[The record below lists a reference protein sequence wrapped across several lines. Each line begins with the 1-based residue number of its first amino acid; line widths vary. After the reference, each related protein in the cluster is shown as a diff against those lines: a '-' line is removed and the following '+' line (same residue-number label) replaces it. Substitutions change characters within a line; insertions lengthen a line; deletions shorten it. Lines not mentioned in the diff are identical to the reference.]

1 MRCTPSSKLILPTA
15 VFCGGFLLYWATLAP
30 SVVFGDP
37 SEYTLVPHIWGIV
50 HPPGYAFMTLLVRF
64 WQTIVPI
71 GTIAYRTNLLS
82 ATTAAGIGVA
92 VYLAVQLLLSNLRSL
107 ISNHQ
112 LQISSI
118 QSSIFPALPALL
130 AATVLLVS
138 ADFWQHAIHTNAH
151 IVTTAFAA
159 ASLLA
164 LLRWRTTEDD
174 RWLFGF
180 GLLTGLGVTQ
190 HPLTVFGFPAYTAF
204 IISVRPRILND
215 WRTLAKLVLAAL
227 LGLTPWLY
235 FPIRAALQ
243 PAPAFGPADMNTL
256 DGFLNLALARGLHVN
271 LFAFGFQ
278 DQIHRLVVFWS
289 LLRLQFALPVIGL
302 TGAGLYSLWR
312 RDWRAGMLLSL
323 HLLVNL
329 GFTMNTVQDV
339 MAYMMIPFTVLA
351 LLAGVGARLM
361 IEYISRIGE
370 AIQNQSVKNAFQITL
385 IPAILIWPVLTF
397 FQNFTIVSL
406 RDYRAADDYVDSVF
420 DFFEGKNQNAVL
432 LSDWEHMTPLWFRQ
446 HIHGEALEPSD
457 VLPIYVVGSSP
468 TLWVDKVWEN
478 IEVGPIYLIEYRPDI
493 VEAGFRLRSEGSFYR
508 VLAPP
513 AKELPLLA
521 NTIDE
526 KAGPIEWLGYEVQA
540 ESTVQPGSRIPVLLA
555 FRTLEPVDDI
565 IQPYAV
571 LGAYTQRWTTDSH
584 WLSPWWQPGEIIVER
599 WEVVVPLDAS
609 AGAYSL
615 AIGLTNLI
623 SGEDLQWSDTAPLR
637 EIAVLNVS
645 AAPYPNAELLANFG
659 QRVGLAG
666 ARAWSLEW
674 QAEAPWPDP
683 QPIQPGEQVEIRLDW
698 QALATPEDSL
708 TVFVH
713 LLDLANG
720 LWASKDF
727 TPLGGAFPTQLWF
740 PKWLPEQQVTDPYRI
755 RVPAE
760 IPPGDYLLEVGLYGL
775 RSIMRVSNYDSVGN
789 LAGDRYVL
797 GALRVAGE

>member
-1 MRCTPSSKLILPTA
+1 M
-15 VFCGGFLLYWATLAP
+15 LYWATLAP

-37 SEYTLVPHIWGIV
+37 SEYTLVPHVWGIV
-50 HPPGYAFMTLLVRF
+50 HPPGYAFMTLLVRL
-64 WQTIVPI
+64 WQTIVPV

-92 VYLAVQLLLSNLRSL
+92 VYLAVQLLLSNLQSL
-107 ISNHQ
+107 ISNRKS
-112 LQISSI
+112 QISSL
-118 QSSIFPALPALL
+118 QSSIFQALPALL

-159 ASLLA
+159 ASLLT
-164 LLRWRTTEDD
+164 LLRWRTTQDD
-174 RWLFGF
+174 RWLFVF
-180 GLLTGLGVTQ
+180 GILTGLGVTQ

-204 IISVRPRILND
+204 IISVRPRILSD
-215 WRTLAKLVLAAL
+215 WRTLAKLLLTAL

-235 FPIRAALQ
+235 FPIRAAQQ
-243 PAPAFGPADMNTL
+243 PAPAFGPADMHTL
-256 DGFLNLALARGLHVN
+256 DGFLNLALARGLRVN

-302 TGAGLYSLWR
+302 AGAGLYSLWR
-312 RDWRAGMLLSL
+312 RDWRSGLLLNL

-339 MAYMMIPFTVLA
+339 MAYLLIPFAVIAILAGTGASA
-351 LLAGVGARLM
+351 LLNWTEHMAHKKWQRRTSFAMCYVLYAALL
-361 IEYISRIGE
+361 ILPTTALIHNLPRI
-370 AIQNQSVKNAFQITL
+370 
-385 IPAILIWPVLTF
+385 
-397 FQNFTIVSL
+397 SL
-406 RDYRAADDYVDSVF
+406 RDYRAADDYVNSVF

-432 LSDWEHMTPLWFRQ
+432 LSDWEHMTPLWYRQ
-446 HIHGEALEPSD
+446 HIHGEALKPSD

-468 TLWVDKVWEN
+468 TLWVDKVWES

-493 VEAGFRLRSEGSFYR
+493 VEAGFRLRAEGPFYR

-513 AKELPLLA
+513 AAELPLLA
-521 NTIDE
+521 NPIDE
-526 KAGPIEWLGYEVQA
+526 KAGPIEWLGYEVQTDG
-540 ESTVQPGSRIPVLLA
+540 TVQPGTRIPVLLA
-555 FRTLEPVDDI
+555 FRTPESVEDI

-571 LGAYTQRWTTDSH
+571 FGAYSQRWTTDSH
-584 WLSPWWQPGEIIVER
+584 LLSPWWQPGEIIVER
-599 WEVVVPLDAS
+599 WEVVVPLDAA
-609 AGAYSL
+609 AGEYSL

-623 SGEDLQWSDTAPLR
+623 SGEDLLWSDAAPLR

-674 QAEAPWPDP
+674 QAEAPWPEP

-698 QALATPEDSL
+698 QALAAPEDSL

-740 PKWLPEQQVTDPYRI
+740 PKWLPGQQVTDPYRI
-755 RVPAE
+755 SVPAE
-760 IPPGDYLLEVGLYGL
+760 TPPGDYLLEVGLYGL
-775 RSIMRVSNYDSVGN
+775 RSIVRLSNYDAAGN